1 MKLPCSLCLSFYS
14 GIINVKNAYCVTND
28 GMFVYPDHLKTV
40 IWEHHAHEETKKNFE
55 GGFSYQSRGLL
66 MSDHGPTHVDA
77 LSHLDPNPEEPTK
90 DKMSLDLFYG
100 PASCLF
106 KRSFRK

>member
-1 MKLPCSLCLSFYS
+1 
-14 GIINVKNAYCVTND
+14 
-28 GMFVYPDHLKTV
+28 MFVYPDHLKTV

-77 LSHLDPNPEEPTK
+77 LSHLDPNPEAPTK
-90 DKMSLDLFYG
+90 DKMFARPLLW
-100 PASCLF
+100 ASECIF
-106 KRSFRK
+106 KRPFRK